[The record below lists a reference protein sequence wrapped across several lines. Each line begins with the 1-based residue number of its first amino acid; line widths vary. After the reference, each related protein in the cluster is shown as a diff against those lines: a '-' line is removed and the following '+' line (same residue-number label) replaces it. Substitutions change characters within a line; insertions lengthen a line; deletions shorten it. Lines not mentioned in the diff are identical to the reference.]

1 MLPTTSFSSPL
12 PTILI
17 PPSFRSHSSL
27 LHLSTHHPISATSTP
42 SQSSVLSEPPS
53 ISNAALNLRTAPWM
67 KAPLHL
73 QTQQEEGVDPANP
86 KRRNGSDR
94 NGGDKCSRALGDRG
108 IEKTG
113 KYAMRRIAKS
123 IGKLRR
129 NGDLGETRM
138 NLEEVEF
145 GDFDLEG
152 FEESGTRRRM
162 PWEKDDDGIV
172 FRRMKKKTMTS
183 AELNLDRLLLERLK
197 AKASKMEKWVK
208 VNKVGVTQDVVN
220 NIQLKWERNEL
231 AMLKFDVPLSRNM
244 DRARE
249 IVEMKTGGM
258 VVWSKKNA
266 LVVYR
271 GCNYPL
277 NLKPST
283 KMQVDS
289 SCSKTQVLQQ
299 NPVKVETDTHSSL
312 SGHYESGLDQSRNDD
327 DGEWE
332 EASSFFLMRHGNLQP
347 LSGSLYERET
357 DRLLDDLGPRFIDWW
372 MHKPLPVDADM
383 LPEVVPGYMPPF
395 RRCPPYTKQNL
406 TDAGLQHL
414 RKLAHSLPTHFVL
427 GRNRGLQGL
436 AAAILKLWE
445 KSMIAKIALKWGVPN
460 TNNEQMAF
468 ELKKLTGGTLLLR
481 NKFLIILYRG
491 NDFLPVGVAD
501 SIIQRELELQRWQL
515 HEENSRLKASE
526 FFCFDTGNM
535 EERGKAGTLSDFK
548 DVTVEY
554 EDLSTES
561 TESKL
566 QAEAEKGKIIRE
578 LRMQERRLKILNF
591 KVEKSTKE
599 LTKLNASWSRVE
611 PDADQELITNEERI
625 CFRKMGLKM
634 DSCLTLGRRGV
645 FDGVIEGLHQHW
657 KHREVVKVITM
668 QRALNQV
675 NYTAKL
681 LEAESGGI
689 LVSVDKL
696 KEGYAIIIFR
706 GKNYKRPLHSVS
718 KNLLTKRKAL
728 SRSLEM
734 QRIGSLK
741 FFANQRQQQIS
752 ELQLELEN
760 VRDSEE

>member
-1 MLPTTSFSSPL
+1 MLPTTSFSPR
-12 PTILI
+12 ILI
-17 PPSFRSHSSL
+17 PPSFRSDSTL
-27 LHLSTHHPISATSTP
+27 LHFSIHKPISATSTP

-53 ISNAALNLRTAPWM
+53 TSNAAVNLRTAPWM
-67 KAPLHL
+67 KGPLYL
-73 QTQQEEGVDPANP
+73 QPQQEEGVDLAKPE
-86 KRRNGSDR
+86 RRNGSDG
-94 NGGDKCSRALGDRG
+94 NGGEKCSRALADGRID
-108 IEKTG
+108 KTG

-123 IGKLRR
+123 IGKLQK
-129 NGDLGETRM
+129 NGDSGETRM
-138 NLEEVEF
+138 KLEEVEF
-145 GDFDLEG
+145 GGFYLEG

-162 PWEKDDDGIV
+162 PWEKDNGIV
-172 FRRMKKKTMTS
+172 LRRTKKKTVTS
-183 AELNLDRLLLERLK
+183 AELNLDKMLLERLRS
-197 AKASKMEKWVK
+197 AASKMEKWVK
-208 VNKVGVTQDVVN
+208 VNKVGVTEDVVN
-220 NIQLKWERNEL
+220 KIQFIWERNEL

-258 VVWSKKNA
+258 VVWSKKNG

-277 NLKPST
+277 GLKHST
-283 KMQVDS
+283 EMQVDS
-289 SCSKTQVLQQ
+289 SYCSKTQVMQQ
-299 NPVKVETDTHSSL
+299 NPVKLETDSDF
-312 SGHYESGLDQSRNDD
+312 SGKHYENDLNQSINDN

-332 EASSFFLMRHGNLQP
+332 ETSTSFLMHQGNFQP

-395 RRCPPYTKQNL
+395 RRCPPFTKPNL
-406 TDAGLQHL
+406 TDAELLHL

-427 GRNRGLQGL
+427 GRNRKLQGL

-445 KSMIAKIALKWGVPN
+445 KSLIAKIALKWGVPN
-460 TNNEQMAF
+460 TNNEQMAC
-468 ELKKLTGGTLLLR
+468 ELKSLTGGTLLLR

-491 NDFLPVGVAD
+491 KDFLPVGVAN
-501 SIIQRELELQRWQL
+501 SIIQREMELQRWQL

-526 FFCFDTGNM
+526 LFCFDTGNM
-535 EERGKAGTLSDFK
+535 EERAKAGTLSDFK
-548 DVTVEY
+548 DITVEY
-554 EDLSTES
+554 QDLSTGS

-566 QAEAEKGKIIRE
+566 QADAEKGKIIRE
-578 LRMQERRLKILNF
+578 LRMQERRLSNLNF
-591 KVEKSTKE
+591 KVEKSIKE
-599 LTKLNASWSRVE
+599 LTKLNASWRHVE
-611 PDADQELITNEERI
+611 PDADQEFITNEERI

-634 DSCLTLGRRGV
+634 DSCLTLGRRGI

-657 KHREVVKVITM
+657 KHREVVKVVTM
-668 QRALNQV
+668 QRAFNQV
-675 NYTAKL
+675 IYTAKS

-706 GKNYKRPLHSVS
+706 GKNYKRPLHSVP

-741 FFANQRQQQIS
+741 FFANQRQQRIS
-752 ELQLELEN
+752 ELQLKLAY
-760 VRDSEE
+760 EEQHIRAPCE

>member
-1 MLPTTSFSSPL
+1 
-12 PTILI
+12 
-17 PPSFRSHSSL
+17 
-27 LHLSTHHPISATSTP
+27 
-42 SQSSVLSEPPS
+42 
-53 ISNAALNLRTAPWM
+53 M

-73 QTQQEEGVDPANP
+73 QPQQQEEEGVDPANP
-86 KRRNGSDR
+86 KRRNGSDGSGR
-94 NGGDKCSRALGDRG
+94 DKCSRALGDSG
-108 IEKTG
+108 IDKTG

-138 NLEEVEF
+138 KLEEVEF

-172 FRRMKKKTMTS
+172 LRRMKKKTVTS
-183 AELNLDRLLLERLK
+183 AELNLDRVLLERLK
-197 AKASKMEKWVK
+197 GEASKMEKWVK

-220 NIQLKWERNEL
+220 QIQFMWERNEL

-266 LVVYR
+266 LVIYR

-277 NLKPST
+277 NLKHST
-283 KMQVDS
+283 KKQVHIS
-289 SCSKTQVLQQ
+289 PQ
-299 NPVKVETDTHSSL
+299 NPVKVETDTHFSL
-312 SGHYESGLDQSRNDD
+312 SGHYESGLNRSINDN

-332 EASSFFLMRHGNLQP
+332 EASSFFLIRHENLQP

-383 LPEVVPGYMPPF
+383 LQEVVPGYMPPF

-427 GRNRGLQGL
+427 GRNRKLQGL
-436 AAAILKLWE
+436 AASILKLWE

-460 TNNEQMAF
+460 TDNEQMAL
-468 ELKKLTGGTLLLR
+468 ELKNLTGGTLLLR
-481 NKFLIILYRG
+481 NKFVIILYRG

-501 SIIQRELELQRWQL
+501 SIIQREVELQRWQL

-526 FFCFDTGNM
+526 FFCFDTENM

-548 DVTVEY
+548 DITVGY
-554 EDLSTES
+554 EDLSTGS
-561 TESKL
+561 TESRL
-566 QAEAEKGKIIRE
+566 QAEAEKGKIIRG

-599 LTKLNASWSRVE
+599 LTKLNASWRRVE

-668 QRALNQV
+668 QRAFNQV

-741 FFANQRQQQIS
+741 FFANQRQQKIY
-752 ELQLELEN
+752 ELQHELEK

>member
-1 MLPTTSFSSPL
+1 
-12 PTILI
+12 
-17 PPSFRSHSSL
+17 
-27 LHLSTHHPISATSTP
+27 
-42 SQSSVLSEPPS
+42 
-53 ISNAALNLRTAPWM
+53 M
-67 KAPLHL
+67 KGPLHL
-73 QTQQEEGVDPANP
+73 HPQQEEGVDLANP
-86 KRRNGSDR
+86 ERRNGSE
-94 NGGDKCSRALGDRG
+94 KCSRALADGRID
-108 IEKTG
+108 KTG

-123 IGKLRR
+123 IGKLQK
-129 NGDLGETRM
+129 NGDKGETRLK
-138 NLEEVEF
+138 LEEVEF
-145 GDFDLEG
+145 GDFYLEG
-152 FEESGTRRRM
+152 FEESGSRRRM
-162 PWEKDDDGIV
+162 PWEKDDGV
-172 FRRMKKKTMTS
+172 VLRRTKQKTVTS
-183 AELNLDRLLLERLK
+183 AELNLDKMLLERLRGE
-197 AKASKMEKWVK
+197 ASKMEKWVK

-220 NIQLKWERNEL
+220 KIQFIWERNEL

-258 VVWSKKNA
+258 VVWIKKNG

-277 NLKPST
+277 GLKHS
-283 KMQVDS
+283 KKNQVDS
-289 SCSKTQVLQQ
+289 SYCSKTPLLKQY
-299 NPVKVETDTHSSL
+299 PVKLEKDTDFLVGEH
-312 SGHYESGLDQSRNDD
+312 HESGLNDN

-332 EASSFFLMRHGNLQP
+332 EASSSYLRHHGNFQP
-347 LSGSLYERET
+347 SGSLYERET
-357 DRLLDDLGPRFIDWW
+357 DRLLDGLGPRFIDWW

-383 LPEVVPGYMPPF
+383 LPGVVPGYMPPF
-395 RRCPPYTKQNL
+395 RRCPPFTKPKL
-406 TDAGLQHL
+406 TDAELLHL
-414 RKLAHSLPTHFVL
+414 RKLSHSLPTHFVL
-427 GRNRGLQGL
+427 GRNRKLQGL

-445 KSMIAKIALKWGVPN
+445 KSLIAKIALKWGVPN
-460 TNNEQMAF
+460 TNNEQMAC
-468 ELKKLTGGTLLLR
+468 ELKNLTGGTLLLR

-491 NDFLPVGVAD
+491 NDFLPVGVAK
-501 SIIQRELELQRWQL
+501 SIIQREMELQRWQL
-515 HEENSRLKASE
+515 HEENSRLKANE

-535 EERGKAGTLSDFK
+535 EEGAKAGTLSDFK
-548 DVTVEY
+548 DITVEY
-554 EDLSTES
+554 EDLTNGS

-566 QAEAEKGKIIRE
+566 QADAEKEKIIRE
-578 LRMQERRLKILNF
+578 LRMQERRLSILNS

-599 LTKLNASWSRVE
+599 LTKLNASWRHVE
-611 PDADQELITNEERI
+611 PDADQELITNEERT

-634 DSCLTLGRRGV
+634 DSCLTLGRRGI

-668 QRALNQV
+668 QRAFKQV
-675 NYTAKL
+675 IYTAKS

-741 FFANQRQQQIS
+741 FFANQRQQKVS
-752 ELQLELEN
+752 ELQLKLVSNE
-760 VRDSEE
+760 SES